1 MTDRGTTSR
10 HVIVAGLLPVLA
22 LLLPSSASSADETPV
37 PSAGAGQG
45 GTGDD
50 GNAARA
56 PNDCRTAQAVGRDAP
71 EEGTGRK
78 AAFGDWG
85 VETRHVSRSVRPG
98 DDFFTY
104 VNEGWIKSTKLP
116 ADSWD
121 LGAFSELIQ
130 KNEPRIHSLI
140 REASKA
146 AAPSGDPRQ
155 QIGDLYAAFLDTAR
169 IEELGLSPIQGEL
182 NRILAIRTH
191 EEAGRWMADPRSS
204 SIVMINV
211 YPDAGDTT
219 RWLLHLD
226 QVNPGQDVLGL
237 PRDFY
242 ERMDG
247 PIPGHR
253 AAYVA
258 YVTETLQRARIDNPA
273 KRAADILALET
284 KLAARQ
290 WNLEQI
296 RDRKANYHLMTRG
309 ELAAYAPGF
318 PWDAFLAARQV
329 GDVKEVVLGTDTA
342 VRAQAEIFTGTPVDV
357 WSSYLAFHWIQ
368 NQVDLLPSAFQTASF
383 DFYERRL
390 KGAKDQRPRE
400 LRALQFV
407 NSSLG
412 ELVGKLYVERH
423 FPAESLARASE
434 LFDYLRRAFAERL
447 AEVDWMDD
455 KTRAEA
461 RAKLAAFRFKIG
473 HPKVWRDYSTISIKR
488 DDLVGSARRIREADW
503 SRQRLRLSQPDRDL
517 AWYQTPQT
525 VDASFSVL
533 LNAIEL
539 PAALLQPSFF
549 DPHADPAVN
558 FGSIGAI
565 IGHEMGHGFD
575 DQGAN
580 FDGQG
585 RIRNWW
591 TDYSRKHFK
600 EHTDALVEQYSAFSP
615 IEGLHI
621 NAKLTLG
628 ENTGDLTGVSIAYRA
643 YQIFLRDHH
652 HGKAPV
658 LDGLSGDQRFF
669 LSWGQTWRYIATDD
683 AIRYIIKTGYHP
695 PAKYRVNGVVRNI
708 DAWYD
713 AFGVTPDQGL
723 YLPPRARVK
732 LW

>member
-1 MTDRGTTSR
+1 MK
-10 HVIVAGLLPVLA
+10 A
-22 LLLPSSASSADETPV
+22 LLLGCACVMLTASQVERPSSAQDSASAPDPSGRPAAETVIVRKP
-37 PSAGAGQG
+37 AL
-45 GTGDD
+45 
-50 GNAARA
+50 GN
-56 PNDCRTAQAVGRDAP
+56 
-71 EEGTGRK
+71 
-78 AAFGDWG
+78 WG
-85 VETRHVSRSVRPG
+85 VATQHLSRSVRPG

-104 VNEGWIKSTKLP
+104 VNEGWMKSTKLP

-130 KNEPRIHSLI
+130 KNEPRIHSII

-146 AAPSGDPRQ
+146 TASSGEPRQ
-155 QIGDLYAAFLDTAR
+155 QIGDLYAAFLDTDR
-169 IEELGLSPIQGEL
+169 IEELGLSPVQGEL
-182 NRILAIRTH
+182 NRILAIRTR
-191 EEAGRWMADPRSS
+191 EEAARWMADPRSS
-204 SIVMINV
+204 SIVKINV
-211 YPDAGDTT
+211 YPDAGDKT
-219 RWLLHLD
+219 RWLVHLD
-226 QVNPGQDVLGL
+226 QLNPGQEILGL

-242 ERMDG
+242 ERTDG
-247 PIPGHR
+247 PISGHR

-273 KRAADILALET
+273 RRAADILALET
-284 KLAARQ
+284 KLAAPQ
-290 WNLEQI
+290 WILEQI

-342 VRAQAEIFTGTPVDV
+342 VKAQSEIFARTPVDV

-368 NQVDLLPSAFQTASF
+368 NQVDLLPAAFQTASP
-383 DFYERRL
+383 DLYGRVT
-390 KGAKDQRPRE
+390 GAKDQRPRE
-400 LRALQFV
+400 LRAIEFV
-407 NSSLG
+407 NRNLG
-412 ELVGKLYVERH
+412 ELVGKLYVARYFRE
-423 FPAESLARASE
+423 ESRARATE

-455 KTRAEA
+455 QTRAEA
-461 RAKLAAFRFKIG
+461 QAKLEAFRIKIG

-503 SRQRLRLSQPDRDL
+503 SRHRSRLSQQDRDL
-517 AWYQTPQT
+517 DSLWYQTPQT

-549 DPHADPAVN
+549 DPYADPAVN

-591 TDYSRKHFK
+591 TDYSSKHFK
-600 EHTDALVEQYSAFSP
+600 DRTAALVGQYSAFAP
-615 IEGLHI
+615 IERLHL
-621 NAKLTLG
+621 NGKLTLG
-628 ENTGDLTGVSIAYRA
+628 ENIGDLTGVSIAYRA
-643 YQIFLRDHH
+643 YRLDLRDHH
-652 HGKAPV
+652 GGSAPV
-658 LDGLSGDQRFF
+658 LDGFSGDQRFF
-669 LSWGQTWRYIATDD
+669 LSWGQTWRYIATED
-683 AIRYIIKTGYHP
+683 AIRHIIKYGDHP

-723 YLPPRARVK
+723 YLPPEARVR

>member
-1 MTDRGTTSR
+1 MK
-10 HVIVAGLLPVLA
+10 A
-22 LLLPSSASSADETPV
+22 LLLGCACVMLMACQVERPSSAQNSASAPDPSGRPAAETMTVRRP
-37 PSAGAGQG
+37 
-45 GTGDD
+45 
-50 GNAARA
+50 
-56 PNDCRTAQAVGRDAP
+56 
-71 EEGTGRK
+71 
-78 AAFGDWG
+78 AFGNWG
-85 VETRHVSRSVRPG
+85 IATQHLSRSVRPG

-116 ADSWD
+116 AGSWD
-121 LGAFSELIQ
+121 FGAFSELIQ
-130 KNEPRIHSLI
+130 KNEPRIHSII
-140 REASKA
+140 REASKTA
-146 AAPSGDPRQ
+146 ARPDDPRQ
-155 QIGDLYAAFLDTAR
+155 QIGDLYAAFLDTDR
-169 IEELGLSPIQGEL
+169 IEGLGLSPIQDEL

-191 EEAGRWMADPRSS
+191 EEVGRWMADPRSG

-226 QVNPGQDVLGL
+226 QLNPGQDVLGL
-237 PRDFY
+237 PSDYY
-242 ERMDG
+242 ERTDG

-273 KRAADILALET
+273 RRAADILALET
-284 KLAARQ
+284 KLAVRQ
-290 WNLEQI
+290 WNLEQL

-309 ELAAYAPGF
+309 DLAAYAPGF

-329 GDVKEVVLGTDTA
+329 GDVKEVVLGTDSA
-342 VRAQAEIFTGTPVDV
+342 IKAQAEVFAETTVDV
-357 WSSYLAFHWIQ
+357 WASYVAFHWIQ
-368 NQVDLLPSAFQTASF
+368 NQVELLPAAFQAASF

-407 NSSLG
+407 NRNLG
-412 ELVGKLYVERH
+412 ELVGKLYVDRH
-423 FPAESLARASE
+423 FPAESLAAASE

-447 AEVDWMDD
+447 VEVDWMDD
-455 KTRAEA
+455 ETRAEA

-488 DDLVGSARRIREADW
+488 DDLVGSARRILEADW
-503 SRQRLRLSQPDRDL
+503 SRQRSRLSRQDRDL
-517 AWYQTPQT
+517 DSLWNQTPQT

-549 DPHADPAVN
+549 DPYADPAVN

-575 DQGAN
+575 DQGAH

-591 TDYSRKHFK
+591 TDYSSKHFK
-600 EHTDALVEQYSAFSP
+600 DRTAALVGQYSAFAP
-615 IEGLHI
+615 IEGLHL
-621 NAKLTLG
+621 NGKLSLG
-628 ENTGDLTGVSIAYRA
+628 ENIGDLTGVSIAHRA
-643 YQIFLRDHH
+643 YRLYLRDHH
-652 HGKAPV
+652 GGTAPV
-658 LDGLSGDQRFF
+658 LDGFSGDQRFF
-669 LSWGQTWRYIATDD
+669 LSWGQTWRYIATEG
-683 AIRYIIKTGYHP
+683 AIRHLIKYGDHP
-695 PAKYRVNGVVRNI
+695 PAKYRVNGVMRNI

-723 YLPPRARVK
+723 YLPPESRVR